1 MRFTRIEILDRLRE
15 QVRLN
20 RPIVGAGAGSGLS
33 AKFIERGGADFLVVY
48 SSGRFRMSGHSSL
61 CGLLPLCDANATVL
75 EMGEREV
82 LPVARE
88 IPVIA
93 GVNGTDPTRDLGRF
107 LRVLADAGFSGVNNF
122 PTVGLFDGKLRQ
134 GLEATGLGFDREI
147 EMLGTAH
154 EQDMFTIAYVFTP
167 AEAAAM
173 TGAGVDVV
181 IAHMGLTVGGSV
193 GMDADVALT
202 LDDSCRLVQE
212 IAEAASAVR
221 DSVMVLCHGGPIAEP
236 GDAAYVIER
245 TSAVGFVGASSIE
258 RLPVEKALT
267 KATQAFKMPN
277 QTT

>member
-1 MRFTRIEILDRLRE
+1 MRFTRIEIVERLRE
-15 QVRLN
+15 QVRLH

-61 CGLLPLCDANATVL
+61 CGLLPLCDANAAVL
-75 EMGEREV
+75 EMGEREI

-93 GVNGTDPTRDLGRF
+93 GVNGTDPTRDMVRF
-107 LRVLADAGFSGVNNF
+107 LRVIADAGFSGVNNF
-122 PTVGLFDGKLRQ
+122 PTVGLFDGKFRQ
-134 GLEATGLGFDREI
+134 GLEATGLGFDREV
-147 EMLGTAH
+147 EMVGTAH
-154 EQDMFTIAYVFTP
+154 ELNMFTVAYVFTP

-173 TGAGVDVV
+173 TRVGADVV

-193 GMDADVALT
+193 GMDADAALT

-212 IAEAASAVR
+212 IADGASAVR
-221 DSVMVLCHGGPIAEP
+221 DNVMVLCHGGPISEP

-267 KATQAFKMPN
+267 EATQSFKTPN
-277 QTT
+277 H